1 MFGLLGGAKKAEAE
15 ADAAMR
21 VETPLAK
28 AAMGLVERREPKN
41 VHHKITLAEFA
52 KLTPSFDWMAYLA
65 GVGVPAFASLDAS
78 DPGFFE
84 GLEALLRSVSL
95 ADWKAYLRWTVI
107 NGLVSSAPK
116 AFVDEDFTFF
126 DERLGGQAEIQ
137 APWKRCVDATDEQLG
152 EALGEAYRRAG
163 VQPRGQATRARN
175 DAPDREGDGGGHQ
188 DARLDER

>member
-1 MFGLLGGAKKAEAE
+1 MRGPTRVASHLPGRDYYLTKEAYHAHLARMFGLLGGAKKAEAE

-95 ADWKAYLRWTVI
+95 PTGRHICAGPSLTD
-107 NGLVSSAPK
+107 SSHRGQR
-116 AFVDEDFTFF
+116 
-126 DERLGGQAEIQ
+126 RLSTKTSRSSTSGSAVRL
-137 APWKRCVDATDEQLG
+137 KS
-152 EALGEAYRRAG
+152 RRAG
-163 VQPRGQATRARN
+163 SAASTRRASSS
-175 DAPDREGDGGGHQ
+175 
-188 DARLDER
+188 ARL